1 MYIVDYE
8 RGEHDSFMVV
18 DLNDALNI
26 INKSKIE
33 SEGKE

>member
-18 DLNDALNI
+18 DLNDALI
-26 INKSKIE
+26 LST
-33 SEGKE
+33 SPR